1 MAISPDGIIGNAVEA
16 VTSQLA
22 ILNNTAGQYR
32 GELSAALA
40 QIAAVQVKD
49 VADLPA
55 FLPPDLPVPENPLA
69 DIPQYQPE
77 SLQFGASPKTSTS
90 TACLKGWMCPTWK
103 ASRMRR

>member
-49 VADLPA
+49 AAQLKEGDAVITDQRAAGADA
-55 FLPPDLPVPENPLA
+55 
-69 DIPQYQPE
+69 
-77 SLQFGASPKTSTS
+77 
-90 TACLKGWMCPTWK
+90 
-103 ASRMRR
+103 

>member
-55 FLPPDLPVPENPLA
+55 FLPPDLPAPEPEMM
-69 DIPQYQPE
+69 IPD
-77 SLQFGASPKTSTS
+77 SGRASFRE
-90 TACLKGWMCPTWK
+90 TAIK
-103 ASRMRR
+103 